1 MGEPLWVL
9 EALVRW
15 TRVGV
20 PGGGGAVEVMVMAAL
35 ADLVASDTEVAVR
48 ETEAGAGTL
57 AGAV

>member
-1 MGEPLWVL
+1 VTDTEI
-9 EALVRW
+9 
-15 TRVGV
+15 
-20 PGGGGAVEVMVMAAL
+20 GGAAVTAIVAL